1 MSDTLDDDMIAR
13 WPMSARETAVGALD
27 MVLQLGWWEVGM
39 KPMRNLAL
47 LLAGADERRDGMK
60 RDSPRRKP
68 VNVDGLVEKWA
79 DVLVGLSTA
88 HDHAARTAADHQTD
102 ELLGPLLTAPIAQI
116 REFGQKLANR
126 LEADERV
133 PFLVWSS
140 FRRVIEP
147 LVLKGPDGELLRLKK
162 ELAGQIAE
170 LAEKGLDRGQLIAAI
185 AGALQWR
192 GEASLKAVKT
202 SLESGSKPRI
212 TGRESCLFLEA
223 GDAVVVL

>member
-47 LLAGADERRDGMK
+47 LLAYADERRDGMK